1 MDTNKEC
8 DLQTI
13 LIDKYYNKLNE
24 LIKEAS
30 KDGVEIRAYTVQ
42 VGEDANVILIDS
54 GICVGIKNILN
65 GGNYKKISTWE

>member
-13 LIDKYYNKLNE
+13 LID
-24 LIKEAS
+24 
-30 KDGVEIRAYTVQ
+30 
-42 VGEDANVILIDS
+42 S
-54 GICVGIKNILN
+54 GIGVGINILN

>member
-13 LIDKYYNKLNE
+13 LIDKYQNKLNE

-30 KDGVEIRAYTVQ
+30 KDGVDIRAYTVQ
-42 VGEDANVILIDS
+42 VGEMLF
-54 GICVGIKNILN
+54 
-65 GGNYKKISTWE
+65 

>member
-8 DLQTI
+8 ELQTI

-30 KDGVEIRAYTVQ
+30 KAGVDIRAYTVQ
-42 VGEDANVILIDS
+42 VGEDANAILIDS
-54 GICVGIKNILN
+54 GIGVGINILN